1 MADLPPERVTPC
13 SPFRRVGVDYCRPFS
28 LIYPHRRCQPVK
40 CFVAVYVCVVTKA
53 VHLEIVADLTTQAFL
68 ASLKR
73 FTSRRGR
80 PDLIMCDNAKN
91 FVGAKREL
99 DELRRLFHSQQFQN
113 AVTKDTADDQIEF
126 RFIPAR
132 SPNFGGLWESAVKS
146 FKTLFKRTIGLHTLV
161 YDEMQTVLV

>member
-1 MADLPPERVTPC
+1 MADLPAERVTPC
-13 SPFRRVGVDYCRPFS
+13 SPFQRVGVDYCGPFS
-28 LIYPHRRCQPVK
+28 VVYPHRRCRPVK
-40 CFVAVYVCVVTKA
+40 CFVAVYIFLTTKA
-53 VHLEIVADLTTQAFL
+53 IHLEIAADLTTQAFL

-73 FTSRRGR
+73 FSARRGK
-80 PDLIMCDNAKN
+80 PELIMCDNAKN

-99 DELRRLFHSQQFQN
+99 DELRKLFHNQQFQN
-113 AVTKDTADDQIEF
+113 TVAKEAADDRIEF

-161 YDEMQTVLV
+161 ES